1 MKRANETLV
10 GIVVL
15 GAAALLVAGSI
26 WLSQL
31 RVGGFDQLAEA
42 RFRTIGGIKGGSPV
56 LLRGVRI
63 GRVLSIALGDNNWVN
78 VQLAI
83 RADVRV
89 PPRPAAISSS
99 TTLFGDWAVD
109 ILGRENLPDDP
120 EVRRQVDEAVAAGPE
135 RWPGATLPDIGE
147 LTSQAGR
154 IAADIALIAS
164 RVEDAFDSTSAA
176 RLRGAFLDLSS
187 LSRRMSQIAT
197 RQQEALIRIGD
208 NLDTGTASLA
218 RTARSLERTVGRA
231 DSATNREQLT
241 RILSHTDSV
250 TADLRAVAA
259 NLRGLTGVAAS
270 QQDALARIVAN
281 TDSVM
286 ARIERGQGTI
296 GRLASDSTLYTE
308 SVGAVRSLREMLQD
322 MRQNPRR
329 YFSFSVF

>member
-10 GIVVL
+10 GAAVL
-15 GAAALLVAGSI
+15 GALALLVAGSI

-31 RVGGFDQLAEA
+31 RLGGFDQLADA
-42 RFRTIGGIKGGSPV
+42 RFRSIGGIKNGSPV

-63 GRVLSIALGDNNWVN
+63 GRVLSISLGERNWVN

-83 RADVRV
+83 RADIKV
-89 PPRPAAISSS
+89 PPRPVAIISS

-109 ILGRENLPDDP
+109 VGTRDNLPDDP
-120 EVRRQVDEAVAAGPE
+120 EVRREVDEAVAAGPD
-135 RWPGATLPDIGE
+135 RWPGATLPAIGE
-147 LTSQAGR
+147 LTAQAGR
-154 IAADIALIAS
+154 IASNIALIAG
-164 RVEDAFDSTSAA
+164 RVEDAFDSSSAA
-176 RLRGAFLDLSS
+176 RLRGAFLDLSV
-187 LSRRMSQIAT
+187 LSRRLSQIAT
-197 RQQEALIRIGD
+197 TQQQALARIGE

-218 RTARSLERTVGRA
+218 RTAQSLERTVRRA
-231 DSATNREQLT
+231 DSATSREQLA
-241 RILSHTDSV
+241 RILGHTDS
-250 TADLRAVAA
+250 AAEDLHAVAS
-259 NLRGLTGVAAS
+259 NLRGITGTVAA
-270 QQDALARIVAN
+270 QQQALGRIIVS

-286 ARIERGQGTI
+286 ARIERGQGTL

>member
-10 GIVVL
+10 GAAVL
-15 GAAALLVAGSI
+15 GALALLVAGSI

-31 RVGGFDQLAEA
+31 RVGGFDQLAGA
-42 RFRTIGGIKGGSPV
+42 RFRTIGGIKNGSPV
-56 LLRGVRI
+56 MLRGVRI
-63 GRVLSIALGDNNWVN
+63 GRVLSITLGERNWVN

-89 PPRPAAISSS
+89 PPRPAAIISS

-109 ILGRENLPDDP
+109 ITGRDNLPNDP
-120 EVRRQVDEAVAAGPE
+120 DVRRQVDEAVAAGPD

-147 LTSQAGR
+147 LTAQAGR
-154 IAADIALIAS
+154 IASDIALIAS

-176 RLRGAFLDLSS
+176 RLRGAFLDLSV

-197 RQQEALIRIGD
+197 RQQEALVRIGD

-218 RTARSLERTVGRA
+218 RTAQTLERTVRRA
-231 DSATNREQLT
+231 DSATNREQLA
-241 RILSHTDSV
+241 RILNRTDS
-250 TADLRAVAA
+250 AAGDLRDVAS
-259 NLRGLTGVAAS
+259 NLRGITGTVAA
-270 QQDALARIVAN
+270 QQAALGRIIVS

-286 ARIERGQGTI
+286 ARIERGQGTL
-296 GRLASDSTLYTE
+296 GKLASDSTLYTE